1 MASPIA
7 VVEGADSESI
17 QRLFGAVAVNFR
29 AIGVDVIG
37 VTAEMH
43 DLPDRSC
50 SAGLLRNVGSN
61 ERFSIY
67 LQTQPAHTSCHL
79 DAKGVEAACASVLA
93 GIQGCQLVVLS
104 KFGKLEAAHGGLYP
118 AFEHTIAAGLPLL
131 TTVSG
136 KYREAWRSLAPE
148 AEYIEASEAGV
159 DAWWRS
165 LAGN

>member
-1 MASPIA
+1 MTNPIA

-29 AIGVDVIG
+29 ARGVGVIG

-50 SAGLLRNVGSN
+50 SAGLLRNVASN

-67 LQTQPAHTSCHL
+67 LETQPAHTSCHL
-79 DAKGVEAACASVLA
+79 DAKGVEEACASVLS
-93 GIQGCQLVVLS
+93 GIPECELVVLS
-104 KFGKLEAAHGGLYP
+104 KFGKLEAAGGGLFP
-118 AFEHTIAAGLPLL
+118 AFGRTIAAGLPLL
-131 TTVSG
+131 TSVSG
-136 KYREAWRSLAPE
+136 KHQEAWRSLAPE
-148 AEYIEASEAGV
+148 AEYIEATEAGV

-165 LAGN
+165 LVSS